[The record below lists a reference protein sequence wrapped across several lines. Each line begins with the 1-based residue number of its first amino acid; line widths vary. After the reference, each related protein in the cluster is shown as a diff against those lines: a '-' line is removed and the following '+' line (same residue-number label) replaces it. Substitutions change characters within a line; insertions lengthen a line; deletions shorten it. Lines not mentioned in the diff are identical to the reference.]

1 MKNLSHWRPVAIIA
15 VSALL
20 AGAGLMVAANHYGKP
35 KSVIH
40 VVTIKWKEGTTPE
53 QKNAAVKAVEKVAE
67 SYPGIKNIWVRTL
80 KVQGKGYENAL
91 VMEFE
96 SEEALKNYTGSG
108 AQKEWYKVYLPI
120 REESTTHDI
129 TN

>member
-40 VVTIKWKEGTTPE
+40 VVTVKWKEGTTPE

-80 KVQGKGYENAL
+80 KVQGK
-91 VMEFE
+91 
-96 SEEALKNYTGSG
+96 
-108 AQKEWYKVYLPI
+108 
-120 REESTTHDI
+120 
-129 TN
+129 